1 MKMKQLKRTFKKR
14 ISLLKRCYFQN
25 DLIET
30 LEQIHQFR
38 IAYKRV
44 RAVVRLIELEQ
55 SSTSNPLKKVKRLYQ
70 KLGDIRSLQ
79 ILYQVIENYY
89 KNNGMESRVY
99 LLKLS
104 KRILR
109 EKSKYGV
116 LEKQI
121 PFDRFYKDLERS
133 ILVKPHN
140 EQVRAYVSTQ
150 IGALNENLNRPT
162 DEGIHLM
169 RKILKDFQY
178 DAKLLQTTKGI
189 EIPILEDVQRL
200 KEATDLLGNYNDLR
214 TSRMYLRSLSY
225 TVPLKEQ
232 ELLSRLKVEFGREK
246 KLQKEKVLNC
256 MKVLTDNNS

>member
-1 MKMKQLKRTFKKR
+1 MART
-14 ISLLKRCYFQN
+14 S
-25 DLIET
+25 
-30 LEQIHQFR
+30 
-38 IAYKRV
+38 RV
-44 RAVVRLIELEQ
+44 R
-55 SSTSNPLKKVKRLYQ
+55 T
-70 KLGDIRSLQ
+70 
-79 ILYQVIENYY
+79 
-89 KNNGMESRVY
+89 
-99 LLKLS
+99 
-104 KRILR
+104 
-109 EKSKYGV
+109 
-116 LEKQI
+116 
-121 PFDRFYKDLERS
+121 
-133 ILVKPHN
+133 
-140 EQVRAYVSTQ
+140 YVSTQ

-232 ELLSRLKVEFGREK
+232 ELLSRLKVEFRREK

-256 MKVLTDNNS
+256 MKVLTENKS